1 MKIYNRAPKQNRHT
15 GKKILL
21 ILLVLITAGIL
32 DSRWRIVTTQ
42 YDLHFSDLPQGF
54 EGYRIVQLSDFHLTK
69 LGKDNR
75 KLLTAIEEQKPDM
88 IVLTGDFINESK
100 EKTNGAQS
108 EELRPFLE
116 ALLKIA
122 PCYYVT
128 GNNEWASTEMKFLP
142 EMLAQIGVTYL
153 KNQSVLLSRGGQQIV
168 LAGVD
173 DPNGPADMIKPDA
186 LCQKLSEEYP
196 GMFKILLAHRND
208 WPAKYPD
215 LPVDLIICGHAHGG
229 VIRLPGIGG
238 LFGPGRT
245 LLPKYDAGLFHSGSY
260 DMVISRGV
268 GNGKELVPRFLNNP
282 EVVTIVLHQN

>member
-1 MKIYNRAPKQNRHT
+1 MKINNRAPKQSRHT
-15 GKKILL
+15 GKKLLL
-21 ILLVLITAGIL
+21 ILLVLIAAGIL

-42 YDLHFSDLPQGF
+42 YDLHYADLPQGF

-69 LGKDNR
+69 LGKNNER
-75 KLLTAIEEQKPDM
+75 LLAAVEKQKPDL

-108 EELRPFLE
+108 EKLRPFLE

-208 WPAKYPD
+208 WPVKYPD
-215 LPVDLIICGHAHGG
+215 MPVDLIICGHAHGG

-268 GNGKELVPRFLNNP
+268 GNGKKLIPRFLNNP
-282 EVVTIVLHQN
+282 EVVAIVLHQN

>member
-1 MKIYNRAPKQNRHT
+1 MKINNRAPKQSRHT
-15 GKKILL
+15 GKKLLL
-21 ILLVLITAGIL
+21 ILLVLIAAGIL

-42 YDLHFSDLPQGF
+42 YDLHYADLPQGF

-69 LGKDNR
+69 LGKNNER
-75 KLLTAIEEQKPDM
+75 LLAAVEKQKPDL

-108 EELRPFLE
+108 EKLRPFLE

-208 WPAKYPD
+208 WPVKYPD

-229 VIRLPGIGG
+229 VVRLPGIGG

-268 GNGKELVPRFLNNP
+268 GNGKKPVPRFLNNP

>member
-1 MKIYNRAPKQNRHT
+1 MKINNRAPKQSRHT
-15 GKKILL
+15 GKKLLL
-21 ILLVLITAGIL
+21 ILLVLIAAGIL

-42 YDLHFSDLPQGF
+42 YDLHYADLPQGF

-69 LGKDNR
+69 LGKNNER
-75 KLLTAIEEQKPDM
+75 LLAAVEKQKPDL

-108 EELRPFLE
+108 EKLRPFLE

-208 WPAKYPD
+208 WPVKYPD

-268 GNGKELVPRFLNNP
+268 GNGKKLIPRFLNNP
-282 EVVTIVLHQN
+282 EVVAIVLHQN

>member
-1 MKIYNRAPKQNRHT
+1 MKINNRAPKQNRHT
-15 GKKILL
+15 GKKLLL
-21 ILLVLITAGIL
+21 ILLVLIVAGIL

-42 YDLHFSDLPQGF
+42 YDLHYSDLPQGF
-54 EGYRIVQLSDFHLTK
+54 EGYRIVQLSDFHLTE
-69 LGKDNR
+69 LGKNNER
-75 KLLTAIEEQKPDM
+75 LLAAVEKQKPDM

-100 EKTNGAQS
+100 EKTDGAQS
-108 EELRPFLE
+108 EKLRPFLA

-153 KNQSVLLSRGGQQIV
+153 KNQSVLLSCGGQQIV

-208 WPAKYPD
+208 WPVKYPD

-268 GNGKELVPRFLNNP
+268 GNGKKLVPRFLNNP
-282 EVVTIVLHQN
+282 EVVTIILHQN